1 MKWIVGLGNPGNE
14 YAGTRHNIGF
24 MVLER
29 LAKQWSAGRP
39 EKNSVAEIREAR
51 VNGEPVL
58 LVRPVTFMNA
68 SGKAVKFLMEQR
80 QLAHES
86 MLVVCDDLAL
96 PLGMI
101 RIRSE
106 GSSGGQMGLVSI
118 AETIATEQFAR
129 LRVGIGSGPDSVRGD
144 LTPKVLGA
152 FSRGEQPALEE
163 GLTQAE
169 EACAIWIAQGTSA
182 AMNRFNRK
190 VTES

>member
-1 MKWIVGLGNPGNE
+1 MGNPGKE

-24 MVLER
+24 MLLDR

-39 EKNSVAEIREAR
+39 DKNSMAEVREAR
-51 VNGEPVL
+51 FDGEPVL

-80 QLAHES
+80 QLSPES
-86 MLVVCDDLAL
+86 LLVVCDDLAL

-101 RIRSE
+101 RVRSD
-106 GSSGGQMGLVSI
+106 GSSGGQMGLASI
-118 AETIATEQFAR
+118 AETIGTDQFAR

-152 FSRGEQPALEE
+152 FSRGESLALEE

-169 EACAIWIAQGTSA
+169 EACAVWITQGTSA

>member
-1 MKWIVGLGNPGNE
+1 LGNPGDE

-24 MVLER
+24 RVLER

-39 EKNSVAEIREAR
+39 EKNKVAEVREAR
-51 VNGEPVL
+51 CHGEPVL
-58 LVRPVTFMNA
+58 LVRPATFMNA

-80 QLAHES
+80 QLSQES

-101 RIRSE
+101 RIRPE

-118 AETIATEQFAR
+118 AEAIATEQFAR

-144 LTPKVLGA
+144 LIPKVLGI
-152 FSRGEQPALEE
+152 FSRSEEAALET

-169 EACAIWIAQGTSA
+169 EACAVWVAQGIST